1 MVHVLAFRLQMYY
14 NFLTLQQRIH
24 NNFLFLVKKVI
35 NSDLVV
41 KIL

>member
-1 MVHVLAFRLQMYY
+1 MIHVLAIRLQGYY
-14 NFLTLQQRIH
+14 IFLTLQQRIH

>member
-1 MVHVLAFRLQMYY
+1 MKHVWAFRLQRYY
-14 NFLTLQQRIH
+14 IFLTLPQRIH

-35 NSDLVV
+35 NSDLEV